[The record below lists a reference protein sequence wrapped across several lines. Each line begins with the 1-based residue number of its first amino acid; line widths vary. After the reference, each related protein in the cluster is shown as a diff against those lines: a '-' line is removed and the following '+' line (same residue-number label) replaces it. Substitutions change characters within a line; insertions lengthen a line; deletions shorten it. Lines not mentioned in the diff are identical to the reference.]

1 MEYKMCYD
9 GIVCGTSKN
18 IGEAI
23 NHLKEK
29 IRVVQKQKDVFTHP
43 DPERVK
49 NSNKSLQC
57 SIDDSKHYLE
67 VLEAAYSNLLGVEY
81 ESEQTYEVSKEGMKS
96 LLDCTLY
103 RRGIME
109 VEYEDIEPRNGIPY
123 VRLYWKEHVIE
134 DWRRKSKR

>member
-9 GIVCGTSKN
+9 PIICGVVKN
-18 IGEAI
+18 IGEGT

-29 IRVVQKQKDVFTHP
+29 IVLVQAQKDRFTNP
-43 DPERVK
+43 DLDEVIRFK
-49 NSNKSLQC
+49 NALQED
-57 SIDDSKHYLE
+57 IDNSKHYLE
-67 VLEAAYSNLLGVEY
+67 VLESAYSNLLGVEY

-109 VEYEDIEPRNGIPY
+109 VEYEDIEPRNGVPY